1 MKTIILKHP
10 ISTKIKKIILFV
22 FFGSLSLSIFA
33 QTPANIFKT
42 ANDFYQ
48 KGEYENALKNYQLI
62 ESKHLE
68 STDLY
73 FNLGNTYY
81 KLNQVAPAIYYFEKA
96 LQLDPTNDDFKNNL
110 SIAQRMTIDKIDI
123 IPKTFLQKLDEN
135 YIRKF
140 DFKTWALI
148 AIISSILFVL
158 LFLSYYFAYHSGL
171 KRLYFILSIASIISI
186 ILSYTF
192 AYTGYNFEKSHQP
205 AIIFSQTVSVKNAP
219 TLNSTN
225 VFELHEGTK
234 VIILEQVDDWLKI
247 KLADGKI
254 GWIAKTDLKAL

>member
-1 MKTIILKHP
+1 MKTIILNNP
-10 ISTKIKKIILFV
+10 ISSKIKRIILFV
-22 FFGSLSLSIFA
+22 FFGGLSLSIFA
-33 QTPANIFKT
+33 QTPANLFKT
-42 ANDFYQ
+42 ANEFYQ
-48 KGEYENALKNYQLI
+48 KGDYENALKNYQLI

-68 STDLY
+68 SADLY

-81 KLNQVAPAIYYFEKA
+81 KLNQVAPAIFYFEKA
-96 LQLDPTNDDFKNNL
+96 LKLDPTNQDIINNL
-110 SIAQRMTIDKIDI
+110 SFAQRMTIDKIESL
-123 IPKTFLQKLDEN
+123 PKTFLQKLGDN

-140 DFKTWALI
+140 SFETWALI
-148 AIISSILFVL
+148 AIISSFLFVL
-158 LFLSYYFAYHSGL
+158 LFLIYYFSYHSGL

-186 ILSYTF
+186 ILSFAF
-192 AYTGYNFEKSHQP
+192 AYTGFNFEKSHQP
-205 AIIFSQTVSVKNAP
+205 AIIFSQSVNVKNAP
-219 TLNSTN
+219 TTNSTD

>member
-1 MKTIILKHP
+1 MKINILKYP
-10 ISTKIKKIILFV
+10 INSKIKSILLFV
-22 FFGSLSLSIFA
+22 FFCGLGLSEFA
-33 QTPANIFKT
+33 QTPANLFKT
-42 ANDFYQ
+42 ANEFYK
-48 KGEYENALKNYQLI
+48 KGDYENALKNYQLI
-62 ESKHLE
+62 ENKHLE
-68 STDLY
+68 SADLY

-110 SIAQRMTIDKIDI
+110 SIAQRMTIDKIDM

-140 DFKTWALI
+140 SFETWALV

-171 KRLYFILSIASIISI
+171 KRLYFVLSIASIISI
-186 ILSYTF
+186 MLSFAF
-192 AYTGYNFEKSHQP
+192 AYTGFDYEKNHQP

-219 TLNSTN
+219 TINSTD

-254 GWIAKTDLKAL
+254 GWLPKTDLKVL